1 MVHDMTVCTPAD
13 RSSPLTWITKGL
25 DELPGWLASLNDAEL
40 GEALIE
46 TREVID
52 RSEAVFAVGVRR
64 IEKSGQFKADGAL
77 SVTAWLRSFCKLSGS
92 AAAERV
98 EVARALEQ
106 LPKTEQAFSRGD
118 VGYQHVAVMARTA
131 EHVGAATVRNA
142 EASLLK
148 AAETMDP
155 GLFTGVAKNF
165 EHRVDAQAALAE
177 ANRAH
182 ERRYLHVSEPMDG
195 LVRLDGL
202 LDTEGGAIV
211 RTALDRLMKPDK
223 DDDRSFGQRQA
234 DALVELC
241 RHGGQAEKGRSV
253 PHLIVRTT
261 VDTLAGTLGAPAGEL
276 DWGGP
281 VPAETVRRLA
291 CDAAITRIVGRGEL
305 EAEITRASRSIPP
318 ATRRALDDRDRR
330 CMGPGCTRPPSWC
343 DAHHIQFWTDGGPTM
358 LPNLLLLC
366 RRHHRMVHEGGW
378 GLRRGEH
385 GRWALVPPVR
395 LVAAHARS
403 A

>member
-1 MVHDMTVCTPAD
+1 MAAAHRFPTPLDQVEA
-13 RSSPLTWITKGL
+13 GL
-25 DELPGWLASLNDAEL
+25 DALPGWLAGLPPEEL
-40 GEALIE
+40 GVTLPRI
-46 TREVID
+46 RSVID
-52 RSEAVFAVGVRR
+52 RTEAAFAKGVAQL
-64 IEKSGQFKADGAL
+64 EKSGQYKADGAL
-77 SVTAWLRSFCKLSGS
+77 SMAAWVRANCKLSGA

-98 EVARALEQ
+98 DVARALDQ
-106 LPKTEQAFSRGD
+106 LPQTDSAFARGD
-118 VGYQHVAVMARTA
+118 VGYHHVAVLAHAVENVGVA
-131 EHVGAATVRNA
+131 EVRKA
-142 EASLLK
+142 EANLLQ
-148 AAETMDP
+148 AAQTLDP
-155 GLFTGVAKNF
+155 GQFTGVTKQW

-182 ERRYLHVSEPMDG
+182 QRRYLHLSDPQNG

-211 RTALDRLMKPDK
+211 RTALDRLMKPEKNDE
-223 DDDRSFGQRQA
+223 RSFGQRQA

-241 RHGGQAEKGRSV
+241 RDGAHAGKGRSV
-253 PHLIVRTT
+253 PHLIVRAS
-261 VDTLAGTLGAPAGEL
+261 VETLAGTPGARAGEL

-305 EAEITRASRSIPP
+305 EAEITRAGRTIPP

-330 CMGPGCTRPPSWC
+330 CMGPGCTRPPAWC
-343 DAHHIQFWTDGGPTM
+343 DAHHIQFWTDGGPTK
-358 LPNLLLLC
+358 LPNLVLLC

-385 GRWALVPPVR
+385 GRWGLVPPVR